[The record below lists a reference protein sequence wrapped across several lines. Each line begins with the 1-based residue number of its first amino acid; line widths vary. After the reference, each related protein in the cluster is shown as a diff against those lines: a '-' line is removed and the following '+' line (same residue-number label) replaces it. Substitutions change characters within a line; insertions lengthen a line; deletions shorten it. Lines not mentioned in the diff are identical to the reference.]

1 MPLSIIFSLFFCLL
15 IKFITA
21 KESEI
26 ELEKIKNVTISMFE
40 IYTND
45 SISFSLRYKITIL
58 KFFNFAY
65 FDLLSNDMN
74 IFQDDRDSSKYILK
88 NITIFFI
95 SQIQLN
101 NFTTTKIDCLFE
113 VNFDTFIFQ
122 NKTNFLKILDATP
135 SSVYISQNSQ
145 IGQLS
150 FFNQFNKLENA
161 TFFDENGKKFENI
174 NIIST
179 FLNLSKTLIIKKISN
194 VQKHFNLLTYDL
206 DQILNKIIGNSYIC
220 PSHYSDIYYISSI
233 YISNIDI
240 PFEYIYFDE
249 GQLIIDRMNVSGSY
263 YSKIFEERF
272 VSFSFYNDDKDNI
285 FFEKEFYSLI
295 DIKSDKLIYKGG
307 LQTKNKV
314 RENLDF
320 LLKRFIDEVIEEYYS
335 L

>member
-26 ELEKIKNVTISMFE
+26 ELEKIKNVTLSMFE

-45 SISFSLRYKITIL
+45 SISFSLRYKNTML
-58 KFFNFAY
+58 KFINFSY

-74 IFQDDRDSSKYILK
+74 FIQDDKDTSKYILK

-101 NFTTTKIDCLFE
+101 NFTTTKIDFLFE
-113 VNFDTFIFQ
+113 VSFDKILFQ

-161 TFFDENGKKFENI
+161 IFFDENGKKFENI

-263 YSKIFEERF
+263 YSKILEERF

>member
-1 MPLSIIFSLFFCLL
+1 MPLINIFLICLCLL
-15 IKFITA
+15 ISFNIG
-21 KESEI
+21 KETEN
-26 ELEKIKNVTISMFE
+26 ELEKIKNVTISMLE
-40 IYTND
+40 IHTND
-45 SISFSLRYKITIL
+45 KISFSLRYKNTIL
-58 KFFNFAY
+58 KFINFSY

-74 IFQDDRDSSKYILK
+74 FIQDDKDTSKYILK

-101 NFTTTKIDCLFE
+101 NFKTTKIDFLFE
-113 VNFDTFIFQ
+113 VSFDKILFQ

-206 DQILNKIIGNSYIC
+206 DKILNKIIGNSYIC

-263 YSKIFEERF
+263 YSKILEERF
-272 VSFSFYNDDKDNI
+272 VSFSFSVI
-285 FFEKEFYSLI
+285 FSSI
-295 DIKSDKLIYKGG
+295 
-307 LQTKNKV
+307 
-314 RENLDF
+314 
-320 LLKRFIDEVIEEYYS
+320 
-335 L
+335 

>member
-1 MPLSIIFSLFFCLL
+1 
-15 IKFITA
+15 
-21 KESEI
+21 
-26 ELEKIKNVTISMFE
+26 MFE

-45 SISFSLRYKITIL
+45 SISFSLRYKNTIL
-58 KFFNFAY
+58 KFINFSY

-101 NFTTTKIDCLFE
+101 NFTTTKIDFLFE
-113 VNFDTFIFQ
+113 VSFDKILFQ

-249 GQLIIDRMNVSGSY
+249 GRLIIDRMNVSGSY
-263 YSKIFEERF
+263 YSKILEERF

-285 FFEKEFYSLI
+285 FFQKEFYSLI